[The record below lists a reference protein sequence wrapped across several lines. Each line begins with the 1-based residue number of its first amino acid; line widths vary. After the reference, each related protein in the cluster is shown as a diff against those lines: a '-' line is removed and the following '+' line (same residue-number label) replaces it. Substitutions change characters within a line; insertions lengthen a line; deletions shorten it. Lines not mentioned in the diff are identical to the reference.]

1 MTALPDPADLAPS
14 RDPADYGRRGLFSV
28 SFWAMM
34 ALCVLCVLAGAA
46 VVYLRPAFVFG
57 RGQTAPAAAA
67 RPPAAPQVPAGCE
80 TGGFAGSAGR
90 ALRNRCTSCGRRGA
104 ER

>member
-57 RGQTAPAAAA
+57 RGQTAP
-67 RPPAAPQVPAGCE
+67 VE
-80 TGGFAGSAGR
+80 IGR
-90 ALRNRCTSCGRRGA
+90 AHV
-104 ER
+104 